1 MKCKS
6 TSSHK
11 IVKQSRYKAK
21 QVISVLWKTPEQAL
35 PHRDIFRKVECLP
48 LTQVQNTAFD
58 YCDSAHR
65 TYIANGLFSLVS
77 PFHILLL
84 GSY

>member
-21 QVISVLWKTPEQAL
+21 QVISVLWKTAEQNRVYL
-35 PHRDIFRKVECLP
+35 MEIYLEKSSIRL
-48 LTQVQNTAFD
+48 
-58 YCDSAHR
+58 
-65 TYIANGLFSLVS
+65 
-77 PFHILLL
+77 
-84 GSY
+84 